1 MGFWCQFI
9 VVSFVGAAIYHVLNA
24 LNDRRRMKGA
34 KPPPG
39 PKGYPIVGNAPELA
53 ASKGNLIPIFNRWAE
68 QYGPIV
74 KFSILGEK
82 QVVLSSDKV
91 ARDLMVKRGDIYS
104 DRGTPH
110 AMAYI
115 THDLNTALMPRGDP
129 WRRERKLVAN
139 AISITGNW
147 KYQRLMQEE
156 AKRTVLD
163 LLAEPAKFDDHFQR
177 YCFGVL
183 ARSLLGIS
191 IESADDPFII
201 RTNSFIEEGMK
212 CFRPDVYPSNV
223 FPFLRYFPKALV
235 PSLKK
240 LDQLR
245 ERTYKTVWETRYDV
259 EAAIKNGTASDSIY
273 RHFLENRSE
282 YAVTDDEAAFAF
294 NAMVGGGTRSPHNAL
309 LTFLYLMM
317 EYPEWQDKLQKQVD
331 DVVGPNRL
339 PGFEDIPNLPFVRAI
354 VKEGVRYRT
363 MKAELGLPH
372 RLERDDIYE
381 GYFFPKGTVF
391 HANYSA
397 ILMDKETYPDQHPFN
412 PARWLEPAYPTYKEP
427 LTVHPNCQNF
437 TPFGYGRRACPG
449 ADFAERTLVIMVA
462 QIAWACTIKK
472 PIDPDTG
479 RPVVLDIQ
487 YETVPN
493 PKPLPFP
500 CVIERRSGDR
510 AALVKEEAEKM

>member
-1 MGFWCQFI
+1 M
-9 VVSFVGAAIYHVLNA
+9 
-24 LNDRRRMKGA
+24 
-34 KPPPG
+34 
-39 PKGYPIVGNAPELA
+39 E
-53 ASKGNLIPIFNRWAE
+53 
-68 QYGPIV
+68 
-74 KFSILGEK
+74 
-82 QVVLSSDKV
+82 
-91 ARDLMVKRGDIYS
+91 
-104 DRGTPH
+104 
-110 AMAYI
+110 
-115 THDLNTALMPRGDP
+115 
-129 WRRERKLVAN
+129 
-139 AISITGNW
+139 
-147 KYQRLMQEE
+147 EE
-156 AKRTVLD
+156 AKLTVLD

-191 IESADDPFII
+191 IESADDPFIV

-245 ERTYKTVWETRYDV
+245 DRTYKTVWQTRYDV

-282 YAVTDDEAAFAF
+282 YTVTDDEAAFAF
-294 NAMVGGGTRSPHNAL
+294 NAMIGGGTRSPHNAL

-339 PGFEDIPNLPFVRAI
+339 PGFGDIPNLPIVRAI

-363 MKAELGLPH
+363 IKAELGLPH

-391 HANYSA
+391 HANYS
-397 ILMDKETYPDQHPFN
+397 
-412 PARWLEPAYPTYKEP
+412 
-427 LTVHPNCQNF
+427 
-437 TPFGYGRRACPG
+437 
-449 ADFAERTLVIMVA
+449 
-462 QIAWACTIKK
+462 
-472 PIDPDTG
+472 
-479 RPVVLDIQ
+479 
-487 YETVPN
+487 
-493 PKPLPFP
+493 
-500 CVIERRSGDR
+500 
-510 AALVKEEAEKM
+510 